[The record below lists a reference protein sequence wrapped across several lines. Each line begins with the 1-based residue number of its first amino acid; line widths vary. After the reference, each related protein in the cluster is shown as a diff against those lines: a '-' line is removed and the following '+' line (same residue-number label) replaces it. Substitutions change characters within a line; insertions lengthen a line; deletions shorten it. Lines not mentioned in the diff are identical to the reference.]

1 VPGHHQAARRHD
13 EQREGHDQPPEPGVP
28 VRRPLAEG
36 RDCQQQAEEERRR
49 SGEEMGHEGHPIA
62 TDVKRV
68 LTAGEK
74 FGTEVGG
81 GEIAGVLRH
90 DAGDNPEND
99 RRAEDREE
107 SPHACG
113 LPDRGTR
120 AFIGGI
126 WKRRNEKMHARHRP
140 ARVDRLALIGPGRR
154 RRDHLAT
161 IAHWHLG

>member
-1 VPGHHQAARRHD
+1 M
-13 EQREGHDQPPEPGVP
+13 P

-49 SGEEMGHEGHPIA
+49 SGEEMDHEGHPIA
-62 TDVKRV
+62 TDVKRL

-81 GEIAGVLRH
+81 GEIAGVFRH
-90 DAGDNPEND
+90 DAGDNPESD
-99 RRAEDREE
+99 RRAEDREQ

-154 RRDHLAT
+154 RHDHLST
-161 IAHWHLG
+161 IARWHLG